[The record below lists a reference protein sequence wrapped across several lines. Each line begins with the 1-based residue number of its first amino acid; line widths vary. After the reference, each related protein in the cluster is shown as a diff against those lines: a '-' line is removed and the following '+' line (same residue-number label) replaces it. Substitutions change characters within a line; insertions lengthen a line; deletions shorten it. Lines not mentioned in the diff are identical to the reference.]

1 MRVELLY
8 APGCSSFSRARNTL
22 EMVIAEE
29 RLPVPIEMIEEH
41 GQIHGFPTIRID
53 GAVISPKHHFD
64 SIRDALQQRWQEL
77 TSHPLQ
83 A

>member
-1 MRVELLY
+1 
-8 APGCSSFSRARNTL
+8 
-22 EMVIAEE
+22 MVIAEE

-53 GAVISPKHHFD
+53 GAVISHHFD

-77 TSHPLQ
+77 TAHPLQ

>member
-8 APGCSSFSRARNTL
+8 APGCSSFSKARNTL

-29 RLPVPIEMIEEH
+29 RLPVPIEVIEEAGQVH
-41 GQIHGFPTIRID
+41 GSPTIRVD
-53 GAVISPKHHFD
+53 GSVINHHFD
-64 SIRDALQQRWQEL
+64 SIRDALQKRWQEL
-77 TSHPLQ
+77 THHPLLQ